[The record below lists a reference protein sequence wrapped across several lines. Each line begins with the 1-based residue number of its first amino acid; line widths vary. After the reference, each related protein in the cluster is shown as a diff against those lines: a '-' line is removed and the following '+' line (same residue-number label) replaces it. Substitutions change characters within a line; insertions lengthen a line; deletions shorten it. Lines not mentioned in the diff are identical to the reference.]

1 VKEILSFDQYHLI
14 LEAQN
19 CMNASGT
26 AKEGSE
32 VFDSKFRGFGID

>member
-1 VKEILSFDQYHLI
+1 MKEILSFDQYHLI

-26 AKEGSE
+26 SEEGSE
-32 VFDSKFRGFGID
+32 VFDLKFRGGGID